1 MPDKIISINLRGN
14 KVDFSWSQDLAK
26 ILQKR
31 YKVKKEISV
40 ALLQA
45 HEIKEL
51 NKIYRHKNKV
61 TDVLSFNLD
70 DARILGEVVI
80 CLSQAKKQAVEKKHH
95 LQKELKLLLVHG
107 ILHLLGFDHEQGA
120 KEQERQEKEEQL
132 ILSKL

>member
-1 MPDKIISINLRGN
+1 MPDKIISINLRGQ

-31 YKVKKEISV
+31 YKIKKEISV

-45 HEIKEL
+45 DEIKQL

-80 CLSQAKKQAVEKKHH
+80 CLSQAKKQAMDKKHS

-107 ILHLLGFDHEQGA
+107 ILHLLGFDHEQSA
-120 KEQERQEKEEQL
+120 KERERQEKEEQL
-132 ILSKL
+132 ILSQL